1 MPIDLPGLLR
11 WGPFVV
17 LVLYAGAFAA
27 GTFRVAKEGDGR
39 VYVLDADAT
48 QRVSQAAFRLSFAAL
63 LGLFVL
69 RAVWPFLEHFAGP
82 LVWAQSPAVQLL
94 GFVVMAGG
102 AVFAAVAQYQMGRA
116 WRIGVPDQEPSHLMT
131 RGLFSLSRNPVFFG
145 VAAIFLG
152 ALLIAP
158 TALTL
163 ASFSLAIFAMA
174 IQIRLEED
182 HLSSKLGSADSAY
195 KARVRRWI

>member
-1 MPIDLPGLLR
+1 MLVDLPGLLR
-11 WGPFVV
+11 WGPFVL

-27 GTFRVAKEGDGR
+27 GTFRVAKEGNGR
-39 VYVLDADAT
+39 VYVLDADAI

-63 LGLFVL
+63 LGLFLL
-69 RAVWPFLEHFAGP
+69 RAVWPFLERFAGP
-82 LVWAQSPAVQLL
+82 LAWAHSPAVQLL

-102 AVFAAVAQYQMGRA
+102 AVFAAVAQYQMGGA

-131 RGLFSLSRNPVFFG
+131 RGLFRFSRNPVFFG
-145 VAAIFLG
+145 MAAIFLG

-158 TALTL
+158 NALTL
-163 ASFSLAIFAMA
+163 ASFGLAIFAMS
-174 IQIRLEED
+174 IQMRLEET
-182 HLSSKLGSADSAY
+182 HLSSKLGSAYDAY

>member
-1 MPIDLPGLLR
+1 MTVDLPGLLR
-11 WGPFVV
+11 WGPFVL

-39 VYVLDADAT
+39 VYVLDADAI

-69 RAVWPFLEHFAGP
+69 RAVWPFLERFAGP
-82 LVWAQSPAVQLL
+82 LAWAHSPTVQLL
-94 GFVVMAGG
+94 GFVVMAEG

-131 RGLFSLSRNPVFFG
+131 RGLFRFSRNPVFFG
-145 VAAIFLG
+145 MAAIFLG

-158 TALTL
+158 NALTL
-163 ASFSLAIFAMA
+163 ASFSLAIFAMS
-174 IQIRLEED
+174 IQIRLEEG
-182 HLSSKLGSADSAY
+182 HLSSKLGSAYDAY